1 MIVVTVCAVHAA
13 PKSNAVVLRL
23 IFNTEQD
30 LATCEHI
37 NEKYRVFP
45 FPENF
50 GIFVFKLHVLMHS
63 DALFEVTLDVVGV
76 ENRSYEKHE
85 KQSCSVAETSP
96 QYLIHFFI
104 IA

>member
-1 MIVVTVCAVHAA
+1 
-13 PKSNAVVLRL
+13 
-23 IFNTEQD
+23 
-30 LATCEHI
+30 
-37 NEKYRVFP
+37 
-45 FPENF
+45 
-50 GIFVFKLHVLMHS
+50 MHS